1 MDYWGLLKKYTE
13 IPGPGG
19 HEERVQREFMEDLSP
34 FTDEAHLTNVGN
46 VTAHLPGEGRRVV
59 V

>member
-1 MDYWGLLKKYTE
+1 
-13 IPGPGG
+13 
-19 HEERVQREFMEDLSP
+19 MEDLSP
-34 FTDEAHLTNVGN
+34 FTDEIHLTNVGN